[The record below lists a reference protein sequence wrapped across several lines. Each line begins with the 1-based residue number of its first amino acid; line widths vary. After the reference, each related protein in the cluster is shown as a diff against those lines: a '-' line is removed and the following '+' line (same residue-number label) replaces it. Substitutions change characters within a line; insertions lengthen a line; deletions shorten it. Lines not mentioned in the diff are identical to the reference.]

1 MVDVD
6 FMSTLTTILA
16 LVVAVP
22 PPSNPYNAPGRAL
35 FDSIRQVE
43 SGGARDPGSLLGDS
57 GASLGPYQIQR
68 AAWADALEYDPS
80 IGGTY
85 QDCRNQAYAERVMVA
100 YWSRYAPNWKPE
112 TLARIH
118 NGGPAGHRRKA
129 TLGYW
134 LKVQRRL
141 P

>member
-6 FMSTLTTILA
+6 LMSTLATILA
-16 LVVAVP
+16 IAVAVP

-35 FDSIRQVE
+35 FDAIRQVE
-43 SGGARDPGSLLGDS
+43 SGGAADPGSLLGDS

-68 AAWADALEYDPS
+68 RAWIDAMKYDPS

-100 YWSRYAPNWKPE
+100 YWSRYAPDWKPE

-129 TLGYW
+129 TAGYW